1 MLSILPKNPH
11 LLFLIRLAPYPYNLL
26 NVILASCPSLS
37 FQSFT
42 LCTALSLCKLLLHT
56 WIGAGIHDLSDSYSE
71 GAEQK
76 ELSEDELHRMH
87 VKHQATW
94 CGILLCIALFFY
106 LTHLARR
113 SLHRAQ
119 MAQGDDMYH
128 PRHRDDGTS
137 EEAVAFLS
145 PVERASIDED
155 RGRSSMKEAWEG
167 SQRRSA
173 SAGAG
178 SRV

>member
-71 GAEQK
+71 GEK
-76 ELSEDELHRMH
+76 ELSEEELHRMH

-94 CGILLCIALFFY
+94 CGIVLCIALFFY

-113 SLHRAQ
+113 SLRRAQ
-119 MAQGDDMYH
+119 LAQGDDGYDN
-128 PRHRDDGTS
+128 RHRSDGS
-137 EEAVAFLS
+137 QEEAVAFLS
-145 PVERASIDED
+145 PVGRASIDED
-155 RGRSSMKEAWEG
+155 SRGRTSMKEAWEG

-173 SAGAG
+173 SAGA
-178 SRV
+178 SSSV